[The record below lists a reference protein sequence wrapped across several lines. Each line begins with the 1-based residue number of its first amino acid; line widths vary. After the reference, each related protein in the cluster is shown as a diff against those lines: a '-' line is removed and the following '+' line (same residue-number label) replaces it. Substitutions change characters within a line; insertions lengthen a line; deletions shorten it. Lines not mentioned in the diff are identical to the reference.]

1 MNVPLLKLAD
11 SPATSVASATS
22 VADAVRSMIDARVGA
37 VAVIDDDKL
46 KGIFTE
52 RDLMTRVVGEARDPS
67 ATTIADVM
75 VSDPVSV
82 TPETKRSDALDLMVE
97 KHFRHLPIVDVDG
110 RLLGMLSIRNLLS
123 HQVERLS
130 DSVTSLEQYLAAD
143 GPGG

>member
-1 MNVPLLKLAD
+1 MNVPLMKLAD
-11 SPATSVASATS
+11 TPATAVSGETS
-22 VADAVRSMIDARVGA
+22 VADAVQSMIEARVGA
-37 VAVIDDDKL
+37 VAVMDGTAL

-52 RDLMTRVVGEARDPS
+52 RDLMTRVVGAGLDPA
-67 ATTIADVM
+67 ATPVSDVM

-82 TPETKRSDALDLMVE
+82 TPETPRSEALDLMV
-97 KHFRHLPIVDVDG
+97 KRHFRHLPVVDHDG
-110 RLLGMLSIRNLLS
+110 HALGMLSIRNLLS